1 MAGKVVLAVAGA
13 GKTTW
18 LGKQVDPQK
27 RNVLITYTNEN
38 VKNIEKS
45 VRNENNGQI
54 PPNTQIMTYTKFV
67 FYWMIQPFQKQLDY
81 LYENARL
88 VLSIQELGKK
98 VATQINGQAQYTN
111 KIAKKKIGHYSD
123 YNPEYEK
130 SSQFVYANSLSELIL
145 DQKKMILKKICKYL
159 DMFLDNLYVD
169 EFQDFTGHDFEL
181 LMELA
186 KRLKT
191 NVTMVGDFYQSSVSV
206 SSRNTKP
213 YKTISSINEF
223 KECLT
228 EEGLTIDE
236 HSLQKSWRCPP
247 KTCQFIQDNLGIMI
261 EAHKEQEGDVIF
273 ISDKKQAKEKLL
285 DSKIVKL
292 IWDNRVKTLPKMEP
306 INKWGYSKGDT
317 YCTVCI
323 ILTGKVT
330 NILKKA
336 FSSHKKPEFKSPVSK
351 NRFYVALTRAKG
363 NTYLIDD
370 DLYKDVLKNSKR

>member
-88 VLSIQELGKK
+88 VLSIHKLGKK

-111 KIAKKKIGHYSD
+111 KISKKKIGHYSD

-145 DQKKMILKKICKYL
+145 DQKKIILKKICKYL

-292 IWDNRVKTLPKMEP
+292 IWNNRVKTFPKMGP

-317 YCTVCI
+317 YHTVCI
-323 ILTGKVT
+323 ILTKELT
-330 NILKKA
+330 SLLKEESLLSEGDKI
-336 FSSHKKPEFKSPVSK
+336 KKTVPK
-351 NRFYVALTRAKG
+351 NRFYVALTRATG
-363 NTYLIDD
+363 NTYLIGN
-370 DLYKDVLKNSKR
+370 DLYKNVIKEL

>member
-81 LYENARL
+81 LYENVRL

-98 VATQINGQAQYTN
+98 VATQINGQVQYTN

-145 DQKKMILKKICKYL
+145 DQEKMILKKICKYL

-169 EFQDFTGHDFEL
+169 EFQDFTGYDFEL

-191 NVTMVGDFYQSSVSV
+191 NVTMVGDFYQSRVSL
-206 SSRNTKP
+206 SSRNSAP
-213 YKTISSINEF
+213 YNDNFS
-223 KECLT
+223 
-228 EEGLTIDE
+228 IDE
-236 HSLQKSWRCPP
+236 FRAYLTKKGLIIDEKTLQKSWRCPP
-247 KTCQFIQDNLGIMI
+247 KTCQFIQKNLGIMI

-292 IWDNRVKTLPKMEP
+292 IWDNRVKTFPKMGP

-317 YCTVCI
+317 YHTVCI
-323 ILTGKVT
+323 ILTKELT
-330 NILKKA
+330 SLLKEESLLSEGDKI
-336 FSSHKKPEFKSPVSK
+336 KKTVPK
-351 NRFYVALTRAKG
+351 NRFYVALTRATG
-363 NTYLIDD
+363 NTYLIGN
-370 DLYKDVLKNSKR
+370 DLYKNVIKEL